1 MHLRD
6 EIVKA
11 SAFAYKNWTMSRRN
25 AFTLFEILFWPVV
38 GFLSV
43 GLLAEFAALDPAKKA
58 FIIVGV
64 VAMGAVQVCQL
75 DVAYGL
81 LYDVWSKAV
90 KHGFAAPT
98 GLVHLLA
105 GSFLVG
111 ILRGGAVLL
120 LLAAA
125 GYLLFGF
132 DISAPGP
139 GPFLL
144 FTGGLFLCSSTV
156 GVFVCILVF
165 VFGIRAEVA
174 AWSLVSLM
182 LLVCGIYYPVSILP
196 RWVAVIAEAIPLTY
210 FLEYIRGFFGFAPS
224 SSHVL
229 LKGYVLVLIYLAI
242 ELFLVERALKR
253 ARHTGMLL
261 RLSE

>member
-1 MHLRD
+1 M
-6 EIVKA
+6 IKV

-43 GLLAEFAALDPAKKA
+43 GLLAEFAALDPAKRS

-90 KHGFAAPT
+90 KHGFAAPS
-98 GLVHLLA
+98 GLIHMLA

-111 ILRGGAVLL
+111 ILRGAAVLL
-120 LLAAA
+120 LLTAA
-125 GYLLFGF
+125 GYFLFGF
-132 DISAPGP
+132 DFSAPGVLP
-139 GPFLL
+139 VFL
-144 FTGGLFLCSSTV
+144 FSAGLFLCSATV

-182 LLVCGIYYPVSILP
+182 LLVCGIYYPISILP
-196 RWVAVIAEAIPLTY
+196 AWVALIAEAIPLTY
-210 FLEYIRGFFGFAPS
+210 FLEYIRGFFGFTPS
-224 SSHVL
+224 LGRVL
-229 LKGYVLVLIYLAI
+229 LKGYLLVGVYLAVEI
-242 ELFLVERALKR
+242 FLVEQALKR
-253 ARHTGMLL
+253 ARRTGMLL